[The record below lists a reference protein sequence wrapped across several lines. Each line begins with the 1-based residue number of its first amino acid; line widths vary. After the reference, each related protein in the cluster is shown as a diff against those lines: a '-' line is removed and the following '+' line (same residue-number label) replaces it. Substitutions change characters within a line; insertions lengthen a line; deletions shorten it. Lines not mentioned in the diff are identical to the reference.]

1 MVEGDK
7 YPTYTFTIITTSSSS
22 QLSFIHDRMP
32 VILESEEDIKLWLDP
47 HEGWSKELA
56 ALLKPYEHPI
66 DVYVPNLDNLH
77 LD

>member
-1 MVEGDK
+1 MEGDK

-47 HEGWSKELA
+47 SKGWSKELA
-56 ALLKPYEHPI
+56 VLLKPYEHPI
-66 DVYVPNLDNLH
+66 DVYVSASLFPH
-77 LD
+77 SG